1 MQIDSSKYDLFTSV
15 YYWPNAVIPIFCG
28 FFIDRVSG
36 IRIGAVIF
44 SAIICVGQ
52 LIVAFSG
59 MFNNF
64 PVMFVGR
71 IVYG

>member
-1 MQIDSSKYDLFTSV
+1 MQIDSAWFIVFNSV
-15 YYWPNAVIPIFCG
+15 YSWPNVIIPIISG
-28 FFIDRVSG
+28 LILDRVSG
-36 IRIGAVIF
+36 IRVGAVIF

-52 LIVAFSG
+52 LIVAFGG

>member
-1 MQIDSSKYDLFTSV
+1 MQIDSTWFIVFNSV
-15 YYWPNAVIPIFCG
+15 YSWPNVIIPIISG
-28 FFIDRVSG
+28 LILDRVSG
-36 IRIGAVIF
+36 IRVGAVIF

-52 LIVAFSG
+52 LIVAFGG